1 MVRNTL
7 VDLCNESNH
16 FIKEKHPI
24 VEVLFITAQVGVM
37 CALLLAKLTG
47 PPQCPEWL
55 TVRDQISEESVRNF
69 LQ

>member
-47 PPQCPEWL
+47 PPQCPE
-55 TVRDQISEESVRNF
+55 
-69 LQ
+69 